1 MQVVQDCDPFY
12 GGDVVYVILDMIQNR
27 GGVGVDV
34 CVWVYCVCDRQKVSP
49 VGAMKPVLTTITS
62 YWGKGGRG

>member
-27 GGVGVDV
+27 GGVDV
-34 CVWVYCVCDRQKVSP
+34 CVWVYCVCDSKVSP